1 MKHKRSNINF
11 IKHQAGIGLIEVL
24 VTVVVLAIG
33 LLGLSALQI
42 VSLKNNQ
49 SAMERS
55 MAVVQSYAVI
65 EAIRADVGSAELGL
79 FNIGLTD
86 SPSTGSFPASVLT
99 AWRAELKSNLGDSAT
114 GSVNCN
120 VTKCTVTVQWD
131 DSKGTEGGTTEELV
145 TEVLL

>member
-11 IKHQAGIGLIEVL
+11 IKHQAGISLIEVL

-86 SPSTGSFPASVLT
+86 SPSTGSFPARSEEHT
-99 AWRAELKSNLGDSAT
+99 SELQSRPH
-114 GSVNCN
+114 
-120 VTKCTVTVQWD
+120 
-131 DSKGTEGGTTEELV
+131 LV
-145 TEVLL
+145 CRLLL